1 MHIFL
6 TGATGFVGSHFTK
19 IALEK
24 NHTVLALKRSVSS
37 KLKLLLKKEPKWIV
51 KSFPEIKINDFG
63 KSEVLIHLAA
73 HSANVP
79 YDTLENCLKFNVF
92 ETLNLFNKAYEA
104 GIRNFV
110 ITGSCFEYG
119 KKGEEYDYIPP
130 DAALFPTLSYP
141 TSKAAASIIL
151 SQWALE
157 KKVSL
162 KILRLFQIYGEGEL
176 KSRLWPSLVNK
187 AKRGED
193 LSMTLGEQIRD
204 FINVKD
210 VANKI
215 LEESLSKN
223 KRMILIKNIGSGK
236 PTRIRDFALQI
247 WNDLEAKGKINFG
260 SIPYRNNEVMRYVPD
275 INKEY
280 YLE

>member
-1 MHIFL
+1 
-6 TGATGFVGSHFTK
+6 
-19 IALEK
+19 
-24 NHTVLALKRSVSS
+24 
-37 KLKLLLKKEPKWIV
+37 
-51 KSFPEIKINDFG
+51 
-63 KSEVLIHLAA
+63 
-73 HSANVP
+73 
-79 YDTLENCLKFNVF
+79 
-92 ETLNLFNKAYEA
+92 
-104 GIRNFV
+104 
-110 ITGSCFEYG
+110 
-119 KKGEEYDYIPP
+119 
-130 DAALFPTLSYP
+130 
-141 TSKAAASIIL
+141 
-151 SQWALE
+151 
-157 KKVSL
+157 
-162 KILRLFQIYGEGEL
+162 
-176 KSRLWPSLVNK
+176 
-187 AKRGED
+187 
-193 LSMTLGEQIRD
+193 MTLGEQIRD